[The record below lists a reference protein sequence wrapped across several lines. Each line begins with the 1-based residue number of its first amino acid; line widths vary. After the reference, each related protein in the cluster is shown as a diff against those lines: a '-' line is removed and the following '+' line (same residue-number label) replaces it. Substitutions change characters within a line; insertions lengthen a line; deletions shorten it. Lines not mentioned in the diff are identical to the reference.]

1 MRATRMPASRTTA
14 DETGRLEDMAG
25 RKAYDRDSYLADI
38 RTLRRRGWTWR
49 RIADELGLSLS
60 TLHRIARGE

>member
-1 MRATRMPASRTTA
+1 
-14 DETGRLEDMAG
+14 MAG

-38 RTLRRRGWTWR
+38 RTLRRRGWTWQ
-49 RIADELGLSLS
+49 RIADQLGLSVS